1 MELGTIDL
9 YQVLDV
15 FLLLLIG
22 IGPKIALVPF
32 MELTGDMSAEV
43 QRKVAGKMIKTAF
56 VTALVLLFLGKLLMA
71 LLHISPAAISIAGG
85 IIMFLLGIYMV
96 VSPGKSDDHHELAK
110 GRDPMKIAT
119 YPLAVPLLLNPAGIV
134 VLMTLSGESST
145 IIEYVIVII
154 ILLLVIALDWL
165 IFGNISSLSKHLDP
179 SNMTVTEVVFGILL
193 ASLAVTLVI
202 DGMADLGILDMIPH

>member
-32 MELTGDMSAEV
+32 LELTSDMSAEV
-43 QRKVAGKMIKTAF
+43 QRKVARKMIQTAF
-56 VTALVLLFLGKLLMA
+56 VTALVLLILGKLLMA

-85 IIMFLLGIYMV
+85 IVLFLLGILMV
-96 VSPGKSDDHHELAK
+96 KSPGKNVDHHEQAE
-110 GRDPMKIAT
+110 GRDPMKMAV

-134 VLMTLSGESST
+134 ILMSISGESTT
-145 IIEYVIVII
+145 IVEYVTVII
-154 ILLLVIALDWL
+154 VLLLVIGLDWL
-165 IFGNISSLSKHLDP
+165 VFGNINSLSKHLDP

-193 ASLAVTLVI
+193 AALAVTLVLE
-202 DGMADLGILDMIPH
+202 GMVDLGILDLIPH

>member
-1 MELGTIDL
+1 MELGSIDL

-32 MELTGDMSAEV
+32 LELTSDMSAEV
-43 QRKVAGKMIKTAF
+43 QRKVAGKMIRTAF

-85 IIMFLLGIYMV
+85 VILFLLGILMIK
-96 VSPGKSDDHHELAK
+96 SPGQPDDHHEQAE
-110 GRDPMKIAT
+110 GRDPMQMAV
-119 YPLAVPLLLNPAGIV
+119 YPLAVPMLLNPAGIV
-134 VLMTLSGESST
+134 VMMTVAGEAST
-145 IIEYVIVII
+145 ILDYVLVII
-154 ILLLVIALDWL
+154 VLVLVVALDWL

-193 ASLAVTLVI
+193 AALAVTLVI
-202 DGMADLGILDMIPH
+202 DGMADLGILDMVPH

>member
-9 YQVLDV
+9 YQVLDI

-32 MELTGDMSAEV
+32 LELTSDMSAEV
-43 QRKVAGKMIKTAF
+43 QRKVARKMIKTAF
-56 VTALVLLFLGKLLMA
+56 VTALVLLFLGRLLMA

-85 IIMFLLGIYMV
+85 VIMFLLGLYMI
-96 VSPGKSDDHHELAK
+96 VSPGKSDDHHKQAE
-110 GRDPMKIAT
+110 GRDPMKMAT

-134 VLMTLSGESST
+134 VLMTLAGEATT
-145 IIEYVIVII
+145 ILDHVLVII
-154 ILLLVIALDWL
+154 VLLLVIALDWL

-193 ASLAVTLVI
+193 AALAVTLVI
-202 DGMADLGILDMIPH
+202 DGMADLGILDVIPH

>member
-1 MELGTIDL
+1 
-9 YQVLDV
+9 LDV

-32 MELTGDMSAEV
+32 LELTSNMSAEV
-43 QRKVAGKMIKTAF
+43 QRKVASKMIKTAL

-85 IIMFLLGIYMV
+85 VILFLLGIIMIK
-96 VSPGKSDDHHELAK
+96 SPGQADDHHEQAE
-110 GRDPMKIAT
+110 GRDPMQMAV
-119 YPLAVPLLLNPAGIV
+119 YPLAVPMLLNPAGIV
-134 VLMTLSGESST
+134 VMMTLAGEAST
-145 IIEYVIVII
+145 ILDYVLVIVV
-154 ILLLVIALDWL
+154 LLLVIAMDWL

-193 ASLAVTLVI
+193 AALAVTLVI
-202 DGMADLGILDMIPH
+202 DGMAEMGILDVVPH